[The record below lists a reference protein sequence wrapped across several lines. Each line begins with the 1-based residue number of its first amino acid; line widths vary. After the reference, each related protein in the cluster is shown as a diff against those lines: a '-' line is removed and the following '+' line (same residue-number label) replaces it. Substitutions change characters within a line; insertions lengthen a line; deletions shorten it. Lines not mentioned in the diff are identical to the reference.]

1 MKTFTATIIT
11 VSPINSIEYLQ
22 DFMTSTF
29 AKLGITITH
38 FHDTIYQHIFAHVKF
53 DFHIE
58 HNHESVDYQERKTF
72 AVQLIKKI
80 INGPVEINH
89 TPGHQWTMTL
99 G

>member
-1 MKTFTATIIT
+1 MKSFTATIIT
-11 VSPINSIEYLQ
+11 VSPINSIEHLQ

-58 HNHESVDYQERKTF
+58 HDDETIDYQERKTF
-72 AVQLIKKI
+72 ATRMLKQLQTA
-80 INGPVEINH
+80 PVEFTH
-89 TPGHQWTMTL
+89 HQWTMAL
-99 G
+99 SNF

>member
-1 MKTFTATIIT
+1 MKSFTATIIT
-11 VSPINSIEYLQ
+11 VSPIKSIEHLQ

-58 HNHESVDYQERKTF
+58 HDDESV
-72 AVQLIKKI
+72 AVQLIKQLQI
-80 INGPVEINH
+80 APVEIN
-89 TPGHQWTMTL
+89 QWTMTL